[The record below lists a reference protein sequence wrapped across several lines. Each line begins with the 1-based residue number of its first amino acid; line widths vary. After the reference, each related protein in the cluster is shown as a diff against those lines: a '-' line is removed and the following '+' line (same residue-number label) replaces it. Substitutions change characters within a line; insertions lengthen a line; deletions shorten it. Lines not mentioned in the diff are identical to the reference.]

1 MTYYST
7 YTPQQ
12 AHDDISALFDAYY
25 DAKKAGDS
33 IPPNKRIES
42 ADAIVEQYVKANGKR
57 PPASVLSR
65 LATYILLDT
74 LTDSH
79 PDKMSREEY
88 PIMSYAQ
95 VGRYFER
102 NTSLADVEYDS
113 TDVRGTIRS
122 SDTGAKDVLLAPNN
136 EDINDLEWRIFLRQ
150 ILNDREYSVIE
161 SLYDDGLTQAET
173 AEKIGVSERWVRK
186 LLADSLDKLRE
197 NTSYF

>member
-1 MTYYST
+1 MTQLYHDKITDLFDEYYS
-7 YTPQQ
+7 
-12 AHDDISALFDAYY
+12 AEKG
-25 DAKKAGDS
+25 AKPA
-33 IPPNKRIES
+33 PNKRIES
-42 ADAIVEQYVKANGKR
+42 ADALIEDYIEQHGKR

-65 LATYILLDT
+65 LATYVLLDT

-102 NTSLADVEYDS
+102 NTSLAGVEYDS
-113 TDVRGTIRS
+113 ADVRGTIRS
-122 SDTGAKDVLLAPNN
+122 SATGAKDVLLSPNN
-136 EDINDLEWRIFLRQ
+136 EDINDLDWRMFLRQ

-197 NTSYF
+197 STSYF

>member
-1 MTYYST
+1 MTQLYHDKITDLFDEYYS
-7 YTPQQ
+7 
-12 AHDDISALFDAYY
+12 AEKG
-25 DAKKAGDS
+25 AKPA
-33 IPPNKRIES
+33 PNKRIES
-42 ADAIVEQYVKANGKR
+42 ADALIEDYIEQHGKR

-65 LATYILLDT
+65 LATYVLLDT

-102 NTSLADVEYDS
+102 NTSLAGVEYDS
-113 TDVRGTIRS
+113 ADVRGTIRS
-122 SDTGAKDVLLAPNN
+122 SATGAKDVLLAPNN
-136 EDINDLEWRIFLRQ
+136 EDINELEWRVFLRQ
-150 ILNDREYSVIE
+150 ILNDREYFVIE
-161 SLYDDGLTQAET
+161 SLYDEGMTQAET

-197 NTSYF
+197 TTSYF